1 MKYFGWG
8 VAAILLL
15 IVLSLVGRACT
26 WTSGALDTVQ
36 QEVSAK
42 ELLRK
47 YQWFK
52 DASAQLDKKVADVK
66 VYDRRVK
73 VIEGNKNPTRADQEQ
88 LYIWM
93 SEVAGVK
100 ASYNGLAAEYNS
112 AMSKINFRFV
122 NVGDL
127 PKGASTPLP
136 REYKPYIED

>member
-8 VAAILLL
+8 VVIILLL

-26 WTSGALDTVQ
+26 WTSGALDTAQ

-52 DASAQLDKKVADVK
+52 DASAQLDKKISDVK
-66 VYDRRVK
+66 VYDKRVK
-73 VIEGNKNPTRADQEQ
+73 IIEGKKNPIRADQEQ

-93 SEVAGVK
+93 SEVAGIK
-100 ASYNGLAAEYNS
+100 ASYNSLAAEYN
-112 AMSKINFRFV
+112 AQMSKINWAFT
-122 NVGDL
+122 NVGQL
-127 PKGASTPLP
+127 PAGATTPLQ